1 MSEHKHT
8 NRLIHETSPYL
19 RQHAHN
25 PVDWYPW
32 GEEALAK
39 ARREDKPIFLS
50 IGYSACHWCHVMERE
65 SFENEPTAALMNEL
79 FVNIKVDREERPDL
93 DSIYMEAVQA
103 MTGQGGWPMSMFL
116 TPEGKPF
123 YGGTYY
129 PPEPRYGMPSFI
141 QVLHSV
147 ANAYQSKRDQINDQA
162 QRLTDMLQRT
172 VTLSAQDSD
181 LSTAILDEAI
191 QQLLQYFDSEEGGFG
206 SQPKFPQPMTLDFA
220 MTQQARK
227 GDLDALYMAELTLE
241 KMAHGGIYDQLGGGF
256 HRYSVDAIWL
266 TPHFEKMLYDNA
278 QLLRSY
284 LHAWLITGLP
294 LYRRIIDETIDYV
307 LREMTSPEGGFYSTQ
322 DADSEGEE
330 GKFFVWTPTE
340 IEAILG
346 KEAATVFNAYYGV
359 SARGNFEGKNILH
372 VVTPVENVAQR
383 FQMPV
388 EAVERSLAASRRK
401 LFDAREQRIKPGR
414 DEKVLTEWNGL
425 MIHALAE
432 CGAAL
437 RRDDALHA
445 AQNAANFILQQ
456 MSQPDGKLYRS
467 YKDGQARL
475 NAYLEDY
482 AAFGIALVALYE
494 ATFDLRWLGEASR
507 LTRLL
512 IAQFGDDQN
521 SGFYQ
526 TGLDHEQLV
535 VRRKDFIDNAIPSG
549 NSLTAELL
557 LKLAVLTGNED
568 YRRQAR
574 LICLVMKES
583 MARQP
588 TGFGRLLCALN
599 HLLVPSQEIAIVGDP
614 EGADTAALLQ
624 VVRSRY
630 LPTSVLALKRP
641 GEESMLPLLEGRD
654 LVNGQAAA
662 YVCENYACKLPVTD
676 VQALAGLLDR
686 LTD

>member
-1 MSEHKHT
+1 
-8 NRLIHETSPYL
+8 
-19 RQHAHN
+19 
-25 PVDWYPW
+25 
-32 GEEALAK
+32 
-39 ARREDKPIFLS
+39 
-50 IGYSACHWCHVMERE
+50 
-65 SFENEPTAALMNEL
+65 
-79 FVNIKVDREERPDL
+79 
-93 DSIYMEAVQA
+93 
-103 MTGQGGWPMSMFL
+103 
-116 TPEGKPF
+116 
-123 YGGTYY
+123 
-129 PPEPRYGMPSFI
+129 
-141 QVLHSV
+141 
-147 ANAYQSKRDQINDQA
+147 
-162 QRLTDMLQRT
+162 
-172 VTLSAQDSD
+172 
-181 LSTAILDEAI
+181 
-191 QQLLQYFDSEEGGFG
+191 
-206 SQPKFPQPMTLDFA
+206 
-220 MTQQARK
+220 
-227 GDLDALYMAELTLE
+227 
-241 KMAHGGIYDQLGGGF
+241 
-256 HRYSVDAIWL
+256 
-266 TPHFEKMLYDNA
+266 
-278 QLLRSY
+278 
-284 LHAWLITGLP
+284 
-294 LYRRIIDETIDYV
+294 
-307 LREMTSPEGGFYSTQ
+307 
-322 DADSEGEE
+322 
-330 GKFFVWTPTE
+330 
-340 IEAILG
+340 
-346 KEAATVFNAYYGV
+346 
-359 SARGNFEGKNILH
+359 
-372 VVTPVENVAQR
+372 
-383 FQMPV
+383 
-388 EAVERSLAASRRK
+388 
-401 LFDAREQRIKPGR
+401 
-414 DEKVLTEWNGL
+414 
-425 MIHALAE
+425 
-432 CGAAL
+432 
-437 RRDDALHA
+437 
-445 AQNAANFILQQ
+445 

-574 LICLVMKES
+574 LICLVMKEA

-599 HLLVPSQEIAIVGDP
+599 HLLVPSQEIAIVGNP

-630 LPTSVLALKRP
+630 LPTSVLAVKRP

>member
-8 NRLIHETSPYL
+8 NRLNHETSPYL

-39 ARREDKPIFLS
+39 ARSEDKPIFLS

-116 TPEGKPF
+116 TPDGKPF

-162 QRLTDMLQRT
+162 QRLTELLQQT
-172 VTLSAQDSD
+172 ATLTAQDSD

-437 RRDDALHA
+437 GRDDALHA